1 MTTLQRTAHLQCS
14 PFGRPPLRPGLV

>member
-1 MTTLQRTAHLQCS
+1 MLQRTAHLESS